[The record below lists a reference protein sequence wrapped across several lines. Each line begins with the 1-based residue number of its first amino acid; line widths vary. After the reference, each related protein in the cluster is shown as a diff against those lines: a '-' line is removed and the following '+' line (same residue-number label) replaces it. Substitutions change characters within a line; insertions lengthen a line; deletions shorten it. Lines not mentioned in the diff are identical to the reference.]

1 MVHRANLA
9 KLQALLSLRLVYDG
23 KQFRAEVL
31 SSVPLSIHTPVLTL
45 VIPLEL
51 TLNNSVMLSDTIR

>member
-1 MVHRANLA
+1 MVYRANLA

-45 VIPLEL
+45 SLSFLDL
-51 TLNNSVMLSDTIR
+51 TLNN